1 MCYSAYMKYIYK
13 LVNLIMTL
21 FVIFAIYSSINEI
34 FSGYNQLGSILYY
47 IFVIALL
54 SYLLYFL
61 NKNDFISLKDNIVK
75 NTRSV
80 KVKLSVFIYNNIRT
94 IFFTSIA
101 CVALLIISF
110 ISIKVLLAILILAI
124 ITKQSVRYT
133 R

>member
-21 FVIFAIYSSINEI
+21 FVIFAIYSNINEI
-34 FSGYNQLGSILYY
+34 FNGVAQLGSILYY
-47 IFVIALL
+47 IFVISLL

-61 NKNDFISLKDNIVK
+61 NKNDFISLKDNIANNIK
-75 NTRSV
+75 NI

-110 ISIKVLLAILILAI
+110 ISIKVLLAILILAV